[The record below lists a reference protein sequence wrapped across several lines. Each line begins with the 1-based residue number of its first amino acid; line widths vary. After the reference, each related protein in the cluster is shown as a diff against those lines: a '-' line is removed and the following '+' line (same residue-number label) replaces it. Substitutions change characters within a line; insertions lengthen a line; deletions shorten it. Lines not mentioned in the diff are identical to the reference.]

1 MSAGLYMLA
10 DALLTA
16 LSAKLERDVV
26 LARVKDLESAGAT
39 PADIARAIRKMVD
52 EAEKQSQDEINR
64 TPSHL

>member
-39 PADIARAIRKMVD
+39 QP
-52 EAEKQSQDEINR
+52 
-64 TPSHL
+64 T